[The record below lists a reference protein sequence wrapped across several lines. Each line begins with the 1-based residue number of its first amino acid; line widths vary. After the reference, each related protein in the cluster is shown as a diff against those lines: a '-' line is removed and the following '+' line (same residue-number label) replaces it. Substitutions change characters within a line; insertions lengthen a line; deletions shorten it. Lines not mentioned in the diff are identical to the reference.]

1 MTKIYDGA
9 CGAGEAAKG
18 AELLEARTLFV
29 ADVDGNRVPM
39 PMKSIWNTI
48 VDFGYDGDHDE
59 ALEGLVV
66 DGQIKVFRSETDDA
80 SDHEAAKP
88 SKKQRQAA
96 DAVTKV
102 SLLASYWSKLPRQ
115 WPPAAC
121 HAPCVVTMSHAPLE
135 QRAGWR
141 PTNFN
146 FNCLHGM
153 FMSCRRRNTGRLHM
167 YRYAVRS
174 FRPWRLSSQHANVK
188 VRGTLCQE
196 PLKAWCHH
204 VRDGCAYRTCRPCL
218 KRLQYGP
225 LPRHATSPLYSQI

>member
-1 MTKIYDGA
+1 MSKIYDGA
-9 CGAGEAAKG
+9 WSAGEAAKG
-18 AELLEARTLFV
+18 AELLEARTVFV

-102 SLLASYWSKLPRQ
+102 SLLACYWSILPSQ

-121 HAPCVVTMSHAPLE
+121 HAPCVVSMSHAPLE

-141 PTNFN
+141 PTNFT
-146 FNCLHGM
+146 CGLHVV
-153 FMSCRRRNTGRLHM
+153 SRRRNNGRCRM

-174 FRPWRLSSQHANVK
+174 FTPSSLSSQHASVK
-188 VRGTLCQE
+188 VPGTLSQE
-196 PLKAWCHH
+196 PLKAWFLH
-204 VRDGCAYRTCRPCL
+204 VRDGCAYQTCRPYL

-225 LPRHATSPLYSQI
+225 LPRQ